1 MHLRATVICFYFGNK
16 RFSITSRYSLS
27 VDTQALRLFCYFVDK
42 FDCSFIAA
50 ISLNFIKFH
59 VKCNDSIYSALYAI
73 PQYYKVC
80 CKRNTTMTQFGTLD
94 IYFDE
99 KCHLPNKCSA
109 TDCMSPFQQQHR
121 LTKTIFFVK
130 IIYIITQI

>member
-1 MHLRATVICFYFGNK
+1 MLNYMHRTNNSPLKCICVQQLFAFILATRDFQLHRDI
-16 RFSITSRYSLS
+16 LS

-50 ISLNFIKFH
+50 IFLNFIKFH

-109 TDCMSPFQQQHR
+109 TDCMSPFQ
-121 LTKTIFFVK
+121 
-130 IIYIITQI
+130 